1 MLENEGVE
9 YVVVRNEFHGFV
21 FSCSRQTWDDWFAE
35 NMTKNLTLL
44 ADKLTHEQAKQY
56 VKLTKEPK

>member
-1 MLENEGVE
+1 MNEE
-9 YVVVRNEFHGFV
+9 PEEFCVVRNEFHGFV
-21 FSCSRQTWDDWFAE
+21 FSCSRQTWDEWFAD

-44 ADKLTHEQAKQY
+44 ADKLTREQAKQY